1 MKATSVG
8 MILAVSLVIMCRGR
22 SIGQF
27 KPEGEVRESP
37 SQSFA
42 WFVPEGQT
50 ATVTRS
56 RGGFSGGMG
65 VSYVN
70 ATDIVNRINGLAGAT
85 ERLSD
90 FKASVEFFGA
100 ATVPISAEWLLK
112 IEYSYLLGSYN
123 LTTLYGPAE
132 FSFSAHM
139 PTLIGQYVL
148 MEGGVHNV
156 KVGVGAG
163 YHFGSY
169 SEKYSFV
176 DSRLTGNG
184 LGTVIDLE
192 ANTAF
197 GEDFFGY
204 IGGDIRW
211 DFIGTLSDKSAY
223 ISNVPA
229 PTLHFFSVGAKLGFT
244 FYF

>member
-1 MKATSVG
+1 VSVILVRV
-8 MILAVSLVIMCRGR
+8 ILAVSLFALGVGESMA
-22 SIGQF
+22 QF
-27 KPEGEVRESP
+27 KPQREARECAP
-37 SQSFA
+37 ESFT
-42 WFVPEGQT
+42 WFMQQGQT
-50 ATVTRS
+50 AIAPRS

-70 ATDIVNRINGLAGAT
+70 ATDIVNRINGLAAAT
-85 ERLSD
+85 ERLAD

-100 ATVPISAEWLLK
+100 ASFPISAEWLLK
-112 IEYSYLLGSYN
+112 IEYAYLLGSYN
-123 LTTLYGPAE
+123 LSTLYGPAE

-139 PTLIGQYVL
+139 PTLIAQYVL
-148 MEGGVHNV
+148 MEGGVYNV
-156 KVGVGAG
+156 KVGIGAG

-169 SEKYSFV
+169 SEKYSIV

-184 LGTVIDLE
+184 LGTMIDLE

-211 DFIGTLSDKSAY
+211 DFIGTLSDTSAY

-229 PTLHFFSVGAKLGFT
+229 PTLNFFSVGAKLGFT